1 MRQPALNARV
11 PGPHQL
17 GIRQAS
23 GKITA
28 SYLRYRGTDMKFAI
42 LIYTDAALLD
52 ALPAGQ
58 FDAKMRDCLAHADEL
73 RQDGRFLDSQM
84 LERAA
89 TAKSLRVR
97 NGRQTVVDGPF
108 TETKE
113 MLAGFNL
120 IEAEDL
126 EEAVRIAAEFPWTHT
141 GCVEVRAVQDIEA
154 VRRRVTPS
162 QASSFPS

>member
-1 MRQPALNARV
+1 MRQPAVNARV
-11 PGPHQL
+11 PGPQRL

-23 GKITA
+23 GNI
-28 SYLRYRGTDMKFAI
+28 TDMKFVI

-73 RQDGRFLDSQM
+73 RQDGRLLDSQM
-84 LERAA
+84 LERPA
-89 TAKSLRVR
+89 TAKSVRVR

-113 MLAGFNL
+113 LLAGFNL

-126 EEAVRIAAEFPWTHT
+126 DEAVRIAAEFPWTHT

-154 VRRRVTPS
+154 VRRRVNRSAPVLGRTLD
-162 QASSFPS
+162 